1 MSSDGLVHLRR
12 ALEGQ
17 DSDLLLALLDEYGQR
32 WKHSATQIWSI
43 GVIFIPLSLSGV
55 VVPFGSPIRTSGIAF
70 FSIVLIWIWY
80 WISQSI
86 RSRLDQDWT
95 VYAAIESI
103 LLKLDPLRLNR
114 GLVELVPRTG
124 YLFSVRKLRILI
136 AITITLAWLLLTI
149 SMLVAA

>member
-1 MSSDGLVHLRR
+1 MSSAELEK

-17 DSDLLLALLDEYGQR
+17 NLELLLTLLDEYGQR

-55 VVPFGSPIRTSGIAF
+55 VVPHGSPAHTFGIAF

-86 RSRLDQDWT
+86 RSRLDQDWA
-95 VYAAIESI
+95 VYAAIESV
-103 LLKLDPLRLNR
+103 LLKLDPPRLNR
-114 GLVELVPRTG
+114 GLVELVPRKG
-124 YLFSVRKLRILI
+124 YLFSVRKPRIVI
-136 AITITLAWLLLTI
+136 AVVITFAWLLLVI
-149 SMLVAA
+149 SALVAV